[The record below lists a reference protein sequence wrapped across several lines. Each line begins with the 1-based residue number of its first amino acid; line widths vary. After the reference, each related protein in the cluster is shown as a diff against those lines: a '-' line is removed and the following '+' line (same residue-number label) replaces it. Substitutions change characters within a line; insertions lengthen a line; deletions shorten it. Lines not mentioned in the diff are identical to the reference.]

1 MQAKTSGVEHP
12 LFTKTL
18 GKVMAQAYSVSD
30 GTTDV
35 TDAGGD
41 RWIRLRQ
48 RTVKVSWR
56 FELDLITSGQVT
68 DPESFVRAVDEFYAY
83 CRETRK
89 RLNRGWTYQT
99 EFEAD
104 TAYRML
110 QRIIEM

>member
-1 MQAKTSGVEHP
+1 MTLKTSGVEHP
-12 LFTKTL
+12 LFTKTK

-30 GTTDV
+30 GTTEV

-41 RWIRLRQ
+41 RWIRLRHC
-48 RTVKVSWR
+48 TVNVSWR

-83 CRETRK
+83 RREGRK
-89 RLNRGWTYQT
+89 RLTRGWTYRT
-99 EFEAD
+99 ESEAE

-110 QRIIEM
+110 QIIIEM

>member
-1 MQAKTSGVEHP
+1 MTLKAREVEHP
-12 LFTKTL
+12 LFTKTK
-18 GKVMAQAYSVSD
+18 GKIMAQAYSVSD
-30 GTTDV
+30 RTTDV
-35 TDAGGD
+35 TDAGGN

-68 DPESFVRAVDEFYAY
+68 DSESFVRAVDEFYAY

>member
-1 MQAKTSGVEHP
+1 MEHP

-68 DPESFVRAVDEFYAY
+68 DPDSFVRAVDEFYAY
-83 CRETRK
+83 CRESRK
-89 RLNRGWTYQT
+89 RLTRGWTYQT
-99 EFEAD
+99 ESEAE